1 MSKKTIVITG
11 GASGMGAETVDM
23 FRADGHEI
31 IVVDRNV
38 SPREDVAYVRMD
50 LMDPESIE
58 NAVAQ
63 LPSGIDVIVNAA
75 GVAGTSGVEAALT
88 VNFIGLRAFTD
99 TAAAKLN
106 ATSVIVSIAST
117 VGYEWRSRIDGVKAL
132 LSAADTEQAVASAA
146 PYLPEGR
153 EGFEAY
159 NIAKSAAVVWSSI
172 SSRVYG
178 PGVRTVTVSPGPSE
192 TPLLKDFY
200 ESIGDEALDRLKD
213 FTGRHGTPADIARV
227 IRFLISDDAEWIS
240 GVDIVADGGAEGA
253 LLRQRLLEG
262 VSNSL

>member
-1 MSKKTIVITG
+1 MSEKTIIVTG

-23 FRADGHEI
+23 LHADGHKI
-31 IVVDRNV
+31 IVVDRNP
-38 SPREDVAYVRMD
+38 SLRNDLTCVRMD
-50 LMDPESIE
+50 LMDPGSIQA
-58 NAVAQ
+58 AVEQ
-63 LPSGIDVIVNAA
+63 LPSGIDCVVNAA

-99 TAAAKLN
+99 AIAAKL
-106 ATSVIVSIAST
+106 AEASVVVTIAST
-117 VGYEWRSRIDGVKAL
+117 VGYEWRSRLEGVKAL
-132 LSAADTEQAVASAA
+132 MSAANTDEAVAAAA

-159 NIAKSAAVVWSSI
+159 NLAKSAAVVWSSI
-172 SSRVYG
+172 SSRAYG

-227 IRFLISDDAEWIS
+227 IRFLISDEADWIS

-262 VSNSL
+262 VSNTL